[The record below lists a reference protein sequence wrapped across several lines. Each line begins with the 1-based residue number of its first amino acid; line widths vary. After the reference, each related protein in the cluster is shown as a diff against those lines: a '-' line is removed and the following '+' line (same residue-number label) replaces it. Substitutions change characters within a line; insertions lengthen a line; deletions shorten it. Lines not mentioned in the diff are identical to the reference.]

1 MTPHKPPR
9 TVECKTI
16 DGVTLEAWLWEVDGP
31 APAIVM
37 THGVSVEIFLCNTLI
52 LNNF

>member
-1 MTPHKPPR
+1 MVPRKPHA
-9 TVECKTI
+9 TVNFKTL

-37 THGVSVEIFLCNTLI
+37 THGVSEKAPYRETLM
-52 LNNF
+52 LSNF